1 MIDCHHTRARAQK
14 RHVGNDAVHIVW
26 TENKRD
32 YDPKTI
38 TSQFNDVHIVVY
50 PMPNGLYRV
59 QVFKKQQV
67 RAPPHAHA
75 LHTANGWVV

>member
-1 MIDCHHTRARAQK
+1 M
-14 RHVGNDAVHIVW
+14 GNDAVHIVW

-67 RAPPHAHA
+67 RHHRTHRTRTRTHFTR
-75 LHTANGWVV
+75 LMVGWWV